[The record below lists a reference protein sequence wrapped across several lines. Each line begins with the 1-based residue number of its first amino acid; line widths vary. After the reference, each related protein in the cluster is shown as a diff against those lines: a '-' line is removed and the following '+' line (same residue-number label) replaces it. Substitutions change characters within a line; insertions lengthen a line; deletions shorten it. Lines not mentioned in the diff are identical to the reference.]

1 MFRSAEDI
9 DIDWL
14 QNNHSRIYYFGLGF
28 VQLKIDETWRL
39 HFYTPELPAITEG
52 IHNHRYNFTSRVLS
66 GMIVN
71 RRYDIVDGTTHIL
84 SNESCNPDI
93 EAPGIVQPCGVE
105 LIAADVIKT
114 WESYSMLDTV
124 FHSVEARRC
133 ITLLERGPY
142 AKEFAQ
148 VVTPVD
154 KEAVCPFSKKVSD
167 NELWSIIR
175 AEIAITRRAAPHL
188 PTALPHLH
196 PVRSE
201 PRTLR

>member
-1 MFRSAEDI
+1 MVGERMFRSVGDI

-14 QNNHSRIYYFGLGF
+14 QNNTSRLYYFGLGF

-71 RRYDIVDGTTHIL
+71 RRYNIVDGTTHTL

-93 EAPGIVQPCGVE
+93 EAPGVDQPCGIE
-105 LIAADVIKT
+105 LIAADGIGI

-124 FHSVEARRC
+124 FHNVEAVRC
-133 ITLLERGPY
+133 ITLLERGSY

-148 VVTPVD
+148 VVTPVG
-154 KEAVCPFSKKVSD
+154 KEAVCPFSKTIPD
-167 NELWSIIR
+167 DELWSIIR
-175 AEIAITRRAAPHL
+175 AELALTR
-188 PTALPHLH
+188 
-196 PVRSE
+196 
-201 PRTLR
+201 